1 MSRRLLITLHPIH
14 LHKIRLYGVKK
25 FHIAHQ
31 YGVSDIDIKKIDHS
45 FITEYD
51 FYLRSIRKCANNSAV
66 KYIQNFGKIIRIC
79 LSSGWIVTDPFA
91 NYKRKIKIVDRVF
104 LSQDELQRMADK
116 ELACDRLTQVRDVF

>member
-1 MSRRLLITLHPIH
+1 M
-14 LHKIRLYGVKK
+14 YGVKK